1 LNNLEKFSAE
11 IGDIPFALDERTIRV
26 KSRDRFSL
34 SPLLSKT
41 LAGKQ
46 ADIVVTPR
54 VKDDVIAIARA
65 AYQNDMPLTPRG
77 LGTANYGQSVPLH
90 GGAMLDLSGLSGVL
104 WVKDGAIRALAG
116 TKVDAVEAAAKATGQ
131 ELRFYPTTRREATIA
146 GFIAGGTGGVG
157 SIAWGVLRD
166 RGNMLG
172 MEVVSV
178 EGAPQTVELRGEET
192 RLVQHAYG
200 TNGIITEV
208 ELPLAPA
215 RPWRELL
222 LTFPDYPS
230 AIRHAMAIGREI
242 GLVKKLA
249 SAYEWP
255 IGSWLRPLSPFV
267 PEGQSLVI
275 AMIDAASMELYTAMA
290 AEAGGII
297 QSECAEGEGAYRR
310 PLYEFAFGHTTQ
322 QVQQSMKNI
331 TEVEGF
337 FRSADLEGLVM
348 RVYERIRHTG
358 PVRLEVRRW
367 DGDLVCSGSSY
378 IDFAHEEQVEEVVR
392 LMREEGL
399 PVANPHASNVRGVGK
414 KEIGEREIAFKR
426 RMDPKGLLNP
436 GRFEVAPESDAVI
449 DRHLTADGWLKRSA

>member
-1 LNNLEKFSAE
+1 MSNLEDFAAAL
-11 IGDIPFALDERTIRV
+11 GDIPHTTDPRTIRV

-34 SPLLSKT
+34 SPLLVKT
-41 LAGKQ
+41 LTGKT
-46 ADIVVTPR
+46 AEIVVTPR
-54 VKDDVIAIARA
+54 TRDDVLAVARA
-65 AYQNDMPLTPRG
+65 AYDHGVPLTPRG
-77 LGTANYGQSVPLH
+77 TGTANYGQSVPLK
-90 GGAMLDLSGLSGVL
+90 GGAMLDLTGLAGVL

-116 TKVDAVEAAAKATGQ
+116 TRVEDMEAAARETGQ

-157 SIAWGVLRD
+157 SITWGVLRD

-172 MEVVSV
+172 MEAVDVTADPRPH
-178 EGAPQTVELRGEET
+178 EFRGEDT
-192 RLVQHAYG
+192 RLLQHAYG
-200 TNGIITEV
+200 TTGIITEV
-208 ELPLAPA
+208 EMALAPM

-222 LTFPDYPS
+222 VTFPDYPA
-230 AIRHAMAIGREI
+230 AIRHAIAIGRET

-255 IGSWLRPLSPFV
+255 VGAWLRPLAAYV

-275 AMIDAASMELYTAMA
+275 AMIDAASMEFYAEMVA
-290 AEAGGII
+290 AAGGTIRCD
-297 QSECAEGEGAYRR
+297 SAEGQGPYRQ

-322 QVQQSMKNI
+322 QVQRSMPNI

-337 FRSADLEGLVM
+337 FRAPDLEALVL
-348 RVYERIRHTG
+348 RVYDRIRHSG
-358 PVRLEVRRW
+358 PLRLEVRRW

-378 IDFAHEEQVEEVVR
+378 IDFKDEAQVEAVVQM
-392 LMREEGL
+392 MREEGL

-414 KEIGEREIAFKR
+414 KEIGERDIAFKR

-436 GRFEVAPESDAVI
+436 GRFEIEPEQDTVI
-449 DRHLTADGWLKRSA
+449 DRHLTTTGWLRQTA